1 MLIGLSGYARSGKDT
16 VADYLVSNYGFTRM
30 AFADPMKEALRRLDP
45 LVTFGGMTGISLSW
59 AVEKSGWEVVK
70 DESPEVRGLLQR
82 MGTEVGRNM
91 FGEDFWVDYAIGQSW
106 KNDNVV
112 FSDVRFRNE
121 AAAVQK
127 NWGLNWRINRP
138 GTLAANAHISETEM
152 DGYKEFDT
160 VLNNNG
166 SLKELYAQID
176 AIMEVNKNEH

>member
-16 VADYLVSNYGFTRM
+16 VADYLVKNYGFTRM

-45 LVTFGGMTGISLSW
+45 LVTFAGMTGVSLKW
-59 AVEKSGWEVVK
+59 AVDKSGWEVVK

-121 AAAVQK
+121 AQAIQK
-127 NWGLNWRINRP
+127 NWGHNWRINRP
-138 GTLAANAHISETEM
+138 GTLAANAHISETDM
-152 DGYKEFDT
+152 DGYAHFDT
-160 VLNNNG
+160 VFTNDGTLE
-166 SLKELYAQID
+166 ELYAQVD
-176 AIMEVNKNEH
+176 KMMELNKNG

>member
-16 VADYLVSNYGFTRM
+16 VAEYLVEHYGFTRM
-30 AFADPMKEALRRLDP
+30 AFADPMKEALRRLNP
-45 LVTFGGMTGISLSW
+45 LITFGGMDGISLAW

-121 AAAVQK
+121 AHAIQK
-127 NWGLNWRINRP
+127 NWGQNWRINRP
-138 GTLAANAHISETEM
+138 GSVAANDHISETQM
-152 DGYKEFDT
+152 DGYSEFDL
-160 VLNNNG
+160 VLSNDG
-166 SLKELYAQID
+166 PLEELYAKID
-176 AIMEVNKNEH
+176 SIMELNANG

>member
-16 VADYLVSNYGFTRM
+16 VAEYLVKNYGFTRM
-30 AFADPMKEALRRLDP
+30 AFADPMKEALYRLDP
-45 LVTFGGMTGISLSW
+45 QITFGGMAGLSLAW
-59 AVEKSGWEVVK
+59 AVDKSGWEVVK
-70 DESPEVRGLLQR
+70 DEAPEVRGLLQR

-121 AAAVQK
+121 ASAVQK
-127 NWGLNWRINRP
+127 NWGQNWRVNRP

-160 VLNNNG
+160 VIHNDG
-166 SLKELYAQID
+166 SLEELYAQVD
-176 AIMEVNKNEH
+176 KIMELNING